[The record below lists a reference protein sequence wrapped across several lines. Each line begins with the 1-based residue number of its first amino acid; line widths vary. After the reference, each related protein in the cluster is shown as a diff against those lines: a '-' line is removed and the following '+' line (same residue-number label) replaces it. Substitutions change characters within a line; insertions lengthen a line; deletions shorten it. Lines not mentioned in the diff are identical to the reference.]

1 MQILHCEYSE
11 HGYDENEYEYE
22 YASRRCSE
30 VLEAKNAKTQAEIM
44 SILRCVSIISDCSTD
59 LWLMAY
65 GFRQMQSAYGIWPD
79 VRFLIA

>member
-44 SILRCVSIISDCSTD
+44 STRLANI
-59 LWLMAY
+59 Y
-65 GFRQMQSAYGIWPD
+65 GYHVEKTWSELKLKTF
-79 VRFLIA
+79 